1 MSTSLAYHTQG
12 IIGFQHQSY
21 EFSGGVAIQ
30 RLIRKEFRC
39 PRCFHSAVKTYP
51 IRTRRIQGLPYGTKT
66 TFFELDIHRI
76 YCPKCSEATVE
87 EIPFISHPKARI
99 TTAFERTIIE
109 LRPEMTISA
118 ISKHFNL
125 DWRVIK
131 ELKSVIS
138 NESSSMSNSRRSN
151 ISVLMKLPLG
161 MTAKEKPHI

>member
-66 TFFELDIHRI
+66 TFSELDIHRF

-131 ELKSVIS
+131 GV
-138 NESSSMSNSRRSN
+138 
-151 ISVLMKLPLG
+151 
-161 MTAKEKPHI
+161 EKRYRFGN